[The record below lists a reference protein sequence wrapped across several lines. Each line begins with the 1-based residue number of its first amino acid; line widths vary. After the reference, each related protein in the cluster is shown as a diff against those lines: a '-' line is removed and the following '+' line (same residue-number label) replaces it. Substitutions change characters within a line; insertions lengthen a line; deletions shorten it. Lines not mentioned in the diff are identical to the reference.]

1 MKIIYVKR
9 VAKGGGGEG
18 GGSNHTSHG
27 ISLLNHA
34 SRIIFLTNDVKGVST
49 LRKYCKIL
57 TYRMYFVK
65 KVVVIHRGE

>member
-9 VAKGGGGEG
+9 VAKGGRGGG
-18 GGSNHTSHG
+18 GGSNHTSRG

-49 LRKYCKIL
+49 LR
-57 TYRMYFVK
+57 
-65 KVVVIHRGE
+65 

>member
-9 VAKGGGGEG
+9 VAKGGGGRG
-18 GGSNHTSHG
+18 RFQSHTSRG

-49 LRKYCKIL
+49 LR
-57 TYRMYFVK
+57 
-65 KVVVIHRGE
+65 

>member
-9 VAKGGGGEG
+9 VAKGGGEG
-18 GGSNHTSHG
+18 GGSNHTSRG

-49 LRKYCKIL
+49 LR
-57 TYRMYFVK
+57 
-65 KVVVIHRGE
+65 

>member
-9 VAKGGGGEG
+9 VAKGGGGERG
-18 GGSNHTSHG
+18 RFQSHTSRG

-49 LRKYCKIL
+49 LR
-57 TYRMYFVK
+57 
-65 KVVVIHRGE
+65 